1 MSSKYTG
8 IVQKGMKRGHAL
20 GFPTANI
27 SLGDSR
33 VSGIYASRVTFDGKE
48 YPAAAFADHERGILE
63 AHILDFSDDLY
74 GKAITVE
81 LLKKIRDNKK
91 FENDDT
97 LRATIAGD
105 VERIRAYFTT
115 V

>member
-1 MSSKYTG
+1 MKSTYTG

-20 GFPTANI
+20 GFQTANI

-33 VSGIYASRVTFDGKE
+33 VSGIYAARVALEGKE
-48 YPAAAFADHERGILE
+48 YPAAAFADHGRGILE
-63 AHILDFSDDLY
+63 AHILDFSGDLY
-74 GKAITVE
+74 GKGITIE
-81 LLKKIRDNKK
+81 LLEKIRDNKK

-97 LRATIAGD
+97 LRATIAED
-105 VERIRAYFTT
+105 VAKIRAYFST